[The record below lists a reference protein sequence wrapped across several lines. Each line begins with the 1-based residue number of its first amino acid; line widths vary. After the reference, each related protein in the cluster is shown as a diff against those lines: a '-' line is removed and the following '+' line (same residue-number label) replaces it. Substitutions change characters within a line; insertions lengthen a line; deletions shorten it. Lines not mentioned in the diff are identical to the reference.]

1 MNQLSEEIK
10 FIVGRYDHYYEGIN
24 SKGNLYLALNT
35 FVIGGVITGFFSLRA
50 NDDLCQILNVIFF
63 VELVICLGSTL
74 FTLSAVKP
82 FFWKRKIRNTSSIY
96 FFDDVAN
103 LNLDDYKARCLNQS
117 PEEFVDDL
125 IGQAHQLATGLK
137 QKFFRIKIAS
147 RLIALQAIAIVI
159 FTVIYSLNY

>member
-10 FIVGRYDHYYEGIN
+10 FIIGRYDHYYESIN
-24 SKGNLYLALNT
+24 SKSNLYLALNT
-35 FVIGGVITGFFSLRA
+35 FVIGGVITGYFSLRA
-50 NDDLCQILNVIFF
+50 NEDLCHILNLLFF

-82 FFWKRKIRNTSSIY
+82 FLWKGKIRNASSIY

-103 LNLDDYKARCLNQS
+103 LNPDDYKSRCLNQG
-117 PEEFVDDL
+117 PDEFIDDL
-125 IGQAHQLATGLK
+125 IEQAHQLAIGLK

-147 RLIALQAIAIVI
+147 RLIAIQALIIVI
-159 FTVIYSLNY
+159 YTVIYTLNY